1 MGIKQQNKK
10 KMLKKINY
18 HKEKLKFYWKDNKVV
33 FGKHISNMTKCGIKK
48 ISNILREKKESEKF
62 RKKIEGKKEIT
73 LEINYA
79 PGIKSSIILPTA
91 DEGLT
96 KDLLLHGM
104 REPAEVELFIKE
116 LKGTKL
122 NVVDIGANL
131 GFYLLLE
138 PHLTSGNIYGI
149 EPNPKSYEYLIRS
162 VKLNKFDKIKTFNM
176 GIGKEK
182 GKIPFYIS
190 KKWNWCRFTKGGED
204 IVEVKNILVDSLNN
218 LFKKEK
224 IDVVRMDVEG
234 YEVEILNGMTDHIK
248 NNPDLKVFMEYHA
261 DMFNTKERMEF
272 AQWLKDHRL
281 RIKYLVNSEKDR
293 KMKIEKDVKLSA
305 LKNLNSDY
313 CVVLEKEK

>member
-1 MGIKQQNKK
+1 
-10 KMLKKINY
+10 MLKKLGH

-33 FGKHISNMTKCGIKK
+33 FGKHILNMIKCGFQKIPNISRESKEAKLFKK
-48 ISNILREKKESEKF
+48 AIS
-62 RKKIEGKKEIT
+62 GKKEII
-73 LEINYA
+73 LDVNYT
-79 PGIKSSIILPTA
+79 PKIKSKIILPTA

-96 KDLLLHGM
+96 KDLVLHGM
-104 REPAEVELFIKE
+104 REPTEVELFIKE
-116 LKGTKL
+116 IGGTNL

-138 PHLTSGNIYGI
+138 PHLTTGKIYGI
-149 EPNPKSYEYLIRS
+149 EPNPKSYEYLVRS
-162 VKLNKFDKIKTFNM
+162 VKLNKFEKIKTFNM
-176 GIGKEK
+176 GIGEKK

-204 IVEVKNILVDSLNN
+204 IVEVKNILVDSLDN

-234 YEVEILNGMTDHIK
+234 YEVEILRGMVNHIK

-261 DMFNTKERMEF
+261 DMFNTKQRMEF
-272 AQWLKDHRL
+272 AGWLKEHKL

-293 KMKIEKDVKLSA
+293 KMAIKRNVELSR